1 MVPNILGNLRLR
13 SKMLLL
19 VSVPFAAV
27 LWFAWALIS
36 QIDAE
41 KQQATRF
48 ENLSALALH
57 SSALVHEMQKERGA
71 SAGFLS
77 SNGKAFSATLKQQRL
92 LTDIQLK
99 AFTAFE
105 RTFDETAFNNA
116 FESNLSRLET
126 LLNKLSDIR
135 SRVSAL
141 NISVADEVAYY
152 TDINTKLLDVSDNLA
167 RYSPSGSIANSGAAF
182 ATFLQSKERAGIER
196 AVISSVFAKDSFTQA
211 TLNKFSDLVNTQN
224 IYLSVFNNMAS
235 KEEIDFFNEQMN
247 HQSVKEVERMRRVA
261 FENSSTGDFGIDPEL
276 WFSTITQKINLLK
289 NVENYLGQ
297 KLYNSAEEMEKNA
310 VSEYWQTI
318 GILVTS
324 VLLSLL
330 LVILIARSVDSSVSK
345 AVKLAKA
352 IASGNLTTRHT
363 SVNRDET
370 GQLLDTLN
378 SMQDE
383 LTRVIGT
390 SKSISGSVAAGARQI
405 SESSATLRKR
415 TDDQASSLE
424 QTASS
429 TEEISSTIKRNAEF
443 ASEARTL
450 AESASV
456 EAEHGGEVVSRAV
469 KAMSEINVASKK
481 IASITGVIDEI
492 AFQTNLLALNAA
504 VEAARAGEQGRG
516 FAVVA
521 SEVRSLAGRS
531 AEAAK
536 EIKQL
541 IEDSVG
547 KVESGAEYVDES
559 GNALEQIVK
568 SVKKVNEIISDIA
581 TASQEQSMGV
591 DTINQSMVNMN
602 KITRDNTT
610 IAKDATSAGQD
621 MAEQAAALSS
631 NLDFFHLDKNT

>member
-27 LWFAWALIS
+27 LLFAWALIS

-57 SSALVHEMQKERGA
+57 TSALVHEMQKERGA

-92 LTDIQLK
+92 LTDTQLN
-99 AFTAFE
+99 AFTAYK
-105 RTFDETAFNNA
+105 RTFDETAFNNS
-116 FESNLSRLET
+116 FESNLSKLDT
-126 LLNKLSDIR
+126 LLKNLSDMR

-196 AVISSVFAKDSFTQA
+196 AVMSSVFAEDSFTQA
-211 TLNKFSDLVNTQN
+211 TFNKFSDLVNTQN

-235 KEEIDFFNEQMN
+235 KEEMDFFNEQMN
-247 HQSVKEVERMRRVA
+247 NQSVKEVERMRRVA
-261 FENSSTGDFGIDPEL
+261 FANSSTGDFGIDPEF

-289 NVENYLGQ
+289 NVENHLGQ
-297 KLYNSAEEMEKNA
+297 KLYDSAKEVEKNA

-469 KAMSEINVASKK
+469 QAMSEINVASKK

-531 AEAAK
+531 AGAAK

-559 GNALEQIVK
+559 GKALEQIVK

-581 TASQEQSMGV
+581 TASQEQSIGV

-610 IAKDATSAGQD
+610 IAKDATNAGQD
-621 MAEQAAALSS
+621 MAEQAAVLSS
-631 NLDFFHLDKNT
+631 NLDFFLLDKNA

>member
-19 VSVPFAAV
+19 VSVPFAAA
-27 LWFAWALIS
+27 LLFAWALIS

-92 LTDIQLK
+92 LTDTQLK
-99 AFTAFE
+99 AFTAYK
-105 RTFDETAFNNA
+105 RTFGETAFNNA
-116 FESNLSRLET
+116 FESNLSELDA
-126 LLNKLSDIR
+126 LLNKLSDMR

-152 TDINTKLLDVSDNLA
+152 TDINTKLLSVSDNLA

-196 AVISSVFAKDSFTQA
+196 AVLSSVFAKDAFTPA
-211 TLNKFSDLVNTQN
+211 TFSKFSDLVNTQN
-224 IYLSVFNNMAS
+224 IYLSVFKNMAS
-235 KEEIDFFNEQMN
+235 NEEMDFFKEQMN
-247 HQSVKEVERMRRVA
+247 NQSVKDVERMRRVA
-261 FENSSTGDFGIDPEL
+261 FENNSTGNFGIDPEL

-289 NVENYLGQ
+289 NVENHLGQ
-297 KLYNSAEEMEKNA
+297 KLYDSAKAVEQNA
-310 VSEYWQTI
+310 ASDYWQTI

-330 LVILIARSVDSSVSK
+330 LVFLIARSVDSSVSK
-345 AVKLAKA
+345 AVELAKA

-363 SVNRDET
+363 SANRDET
-370 GQLLDTLN
+370 GQLLNTLN
-378 SMQDE
+378 RMQDE

-390 SKSISGSVAAGARQI
+390 SKSISGSVAASARQI

-443 ASEARTL
+443 AGEARTL
-450 AESASV
+450 AESASI
-456 EAEHGGEVVSRAV
+456 EAEYGGEVVSRAV
-469 KAMSEINVASKK
+469 IAMSEINVASKK

-559 GNALEQIVK
+559 GNALEKIVK

-631 NLDFFHLDKNT
+631 NLDFFLLDKNT

>member
-1 MVPNILGNLRLR
+1 MVPNILGNVRLR

-27 LWFAWALIS
+27 LLFAWALIS
-36 QIDAE
+36 QIGAE

-77 SNGKAFSATLKQQRL
+77 SNGKAFGATLKQQRQ
-92 LTDIQLK
+92 LTDTQLK
-99 AFTAFE
+99 AFTAYK

-116 FESNLSRLET
+116 FESNLSELDA
-126 LLNKLSDIR
+126 LLTKLSDMR

-152 TDINTKLLDVSDNLA
+152 TDINTKLLSVSDNLA

-196 AVISSVFAKDSFTQA
+196 AVLSTVFAKDSFTPA
-211 TLNKFSDLVNTQN
+211 TFSKFSDLVNTQN
-224 IYLSVFNNMAS
+224 IYLSVFKDMAS
-235 KEEIDFFNEQMN
+235 NEEMDFFKEQMN
-247 HQSVKEVERMRRVA
+247 NQSVKDVERMRRVA
-261 FENSSTGDFGIDPEL
+261 FENNSTGNFGIDPEL

-289 NVENYLGQ
+289 NVENHLGQ
-297 KLYNSAEEMEKNA
+297 KLYDSAKAVEQNA
-310 VSEYWQTI
+310 ASDYWQTI

-345 AVKLAKA
+345 AVELAKA

-363 SVNRDET
+363 SANRDET
-370 GQLLDTLN
+370 GQLLNTLN
-378 SMQDE
+378 RMQDE

-415 TDDQASSLE
+415 TDDQASSLQ

-547 KVESGAEYVDES
+547 KVESGAEYVDKS
-559 GNALEQIVK
+559 GIALEKIVK

-581 TASQEQSMGV
+581 TASQEQSIGV
-591 DTINQSMVNMN
+591 DIINQSMVDMN

>member
-1 MVPNILGNLRLR
+1 
-13 SKMLLL
+13 MLLL

-27 LWFAWALIS
+27 LVFAWALIS

-77 SNGKAFSATLKQQRL
+77 SNGKAFNATLKQQRL
-92 LTDIQLK
+92 LTDTQLK
-99 AFTAFE
+99 AFTVYK
-105 RTFDETAFNNA
+105 RTFNETAFNNA
-116 FESNLSRLET
+116 FESNLSELDA
-126 LLNKLSDIR
+126 LLNKLSDMR

-152 TDINTKLLDVSDNLA
+152 TDINTKLLSVSDNLA

-196 AVISSVFAKDSFTQA
+196 AVLSSVFAKDSFTPA
-211 TLNKFSDLVNTQN
+211 TFNKFSDLVNTQN
-224 IYLSVFNNMAS
+224 IYLSVFKDMAS
-235 KEEIDFFNEQMN
+235 NEEMDFFKEQMN
-247 HQSVKEVERMRRVA
+247 NQSVKDVERMRRVA
-261 FENSSTGDFGIDPEL
+261 FENNSTGNFGIDPEL

-289 NVENYLGQ
+289 NVENHLGQ
-297 KLYNSAEEMEKNA
+297 KLYDSAKAVEQNA
-310 VSEYWQTI
+310 ASDYWQTF
-318 GILVTS
+318 GILVIS

-345 AVKLAKA
+345 AVELAEA
-352 IASGNLTTRHT
+352 IASGNLTIRHT
-363 SVNRDET
+363 SANRDET
-370 GQLLDTLN
+370 GQLLNTLN
-378 SMQDE
+378 RMQDE

-424 QTASS
+424 RTASS

-443 ASEARTL
+443 ANEARTL

-456 EAEHGGEVVSRAV
+456 EAEHGGKVVSRAIT
-469 KAMSEINVASKK
+469 AMSEINVASKK

-559 GNALEQIVK
+559 GNALEKIVK

-581 TASQEQSMGV
+581 TASQEQSIGV
-591 DTINQSMVNMN
+591 DTINQSMLNMN

-621 MAEQAAALSS
+621 MAEQAATLSS
-631 NLDFFHLDKNT
+631 NLAFFHLDKNT

>member
-1 MVPNILGNLRLR
+1 
-13 SKMLLL
+13 MLLL

-27 LWFAWALIS
+27 LVFAWALIS

-48 ENLSALALH
+48 ENLSALALY

-92 LTDIQLK
+92 LTDTQLK
-99 AFTAFE
+99 AFAAYK

-116 FESNLSRLET
+116 FESNLSELDA
-126 LLNKLSDIR
+126 LLNKLSDMR

-152 TDINTKLLDVSDNLA
+152 TDINTKLLSVSDNLA

-196 AVISSVFAKDSFTQA
+196 AVLSSVFAKDSFTPA
-211 TLNKFSDLVNTQN
+211 TFSKFSDLVNTQN
-224 IYLSVFNNMAS
+224 IYLSVFKDMAS
-235 KEEIDFFNEQMN
+235 NEEMDFFKEQMN
-247 HQSVKEVERMRRVA
+247 NQSVKDVERMRRVA
-261 FENSSTGDFGIDPEL
+261 FENNGTGNFGIDPEL

-289 NVENYLGQ
+289 NVENHLGQ
-297 KLYNSAEEMEKNA
+297 KLYDSAKAVEQNA
-310 VSEYWQTI
+310 ASHYWRTI
-318 GILVTS
+318 GILVIS

-345 AVKLAKA
+345 AVELAKA
-352 IASGNLTTRHT
+352 IASGNLTIRHT
-363 SVNRDET
+363 SANRDET
-370 GQLLDTLN
+370 GQLLNTL
-378 SMQDE
+378 SRMQDE

-390 SKSISGSVAAGARQI
+390 SKSISGSVATGARQI

-424 QTASS
+424 RTASS

-456 EAEHGGEVVSRAV
+456 EAEHGGEVVSRAI

-559 GNALEQIVK
+559 GNALEKIVK

-581 TASQEQSMGV
+581 TASQEQSIGV

-602 KITRDNTT
+602 KITRDNTA